1 MVLAPPLEGQLVVV
15 TGGARGLGLAI
26 AKAFLTARARVLVN
40 FFSTNMDEVRQ
51 VQVELAEIAEDF
63 DVYRA
68 DVRSAGEVASM
79 FAFAKEQFGQS
90 PSIVVNNA
98 MVANFKFDG
107 DARPKLHELEWSQ
120 LDEQLQGF
128 LRGALNTTK
137 AALPGFEELGYG
149 RIINI
154 GTNLLNN
161 PVVPYHQY
169 VAGKGALQAFTRT
182 SAAELGEKNITV
194 NMVSGGLLRITD
206 ASQST
211 PDAVFQ
217 TIEAVTPLRRVIT
230 PEEVADVVVFFARP
244 EARAVTG
251 QTIQVDGGLVMQ

>member
-1 MVLAPPLEGQLVVV
+1 MPLAPPLEGQVVVV
-15 TGGARGLGLAI
+15 TGGSRGLGLAI
-26 AKAFLTARARVLVN
+26 AKAFLAAGARVLVN
-40 FFSTNMDEVRQ
+40 YFSTSNE
-51 VQVELAEIAEDF
+51 ELNERITELFHVVHSLA
-63 DVYRA
+63 VYRA
-68 DVRSAGEVASM
+68 DVRSANDVASM
-79 FAFAKEQFGQS
+79 FAYAKEHFGRP
-90 PSIVVNNA
+90 PSVVVNNA
-98 MVANFKFDG
+98 MVGNFKFDG

-120 LDEQLQGF
+120 MDEQLEGF

-169 VAGKGALQAFTRT
+169 VAGKGSLQAFTRT
-182 SAAELGEKNITV
+182 CAAELGEKDITV
-194 NMVSGGLLRITD
+194 NMVSGGLLRVTD
-206 ASQST
+206 ASRST